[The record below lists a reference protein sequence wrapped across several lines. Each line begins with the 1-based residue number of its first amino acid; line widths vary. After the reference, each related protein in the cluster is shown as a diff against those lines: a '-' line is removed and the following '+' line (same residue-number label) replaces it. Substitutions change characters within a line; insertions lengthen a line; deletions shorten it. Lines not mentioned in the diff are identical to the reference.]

1 MIRTRVMQTL
11 SRKEREKLRQRQE
24 ILEAAQRVFSIKGFY
39 NSTVNDIALEA
50 EFGIGTIYKH
60 FSSKEEL
67 YISLVENKIDDLG
80 LFLRTNVEAQNAP
93 VAKIKALIGAQLQYF
108 EENEDFFRIYISGI
122 SEIKSRLHSKILERY
137 QRYLVYVSS
146 IFKEGIERGYF
157 KEIDPLKMAVGL
169 LGMLNSFIS
178 YWIQTDSS
186 EKLTANIESI
196 YQLVIEGVGR
206 EDMLS
211 IGGSQDG

>member
-1 MIRTRVMQTL
+1 MQVL
-11 SRKEREKLRQRQE
+11 SRKERERLRQRQE

-80 LFLRTNVEAQNAP
+80 LFLRTNVEAQDDP
-93 VAKIKALIGAQLQYF
+93 VAKIRALIGAQLQYF

-122 SEIKSRLHSKILERY
+122 SELEGKIKSRLRSKILERY
-137 QRYLVYVSS
+137 QRYLVYVSG
-146 IFKEGIERGYF
+146 IFKEGIEREYF

-169 LGMLNSFIS
+169 LGMINSFIS

-186 EKLTANIESI
+186 EKLSINIESI
-196 YQLVIEGVGR
+196 YQLIIKGVGR
-206 EDMLS
+206 EETLS